1 MSAGRGLRVKIFG
14 NGIKGGI
21 IGVAADS
28 TFVVSLTDAQGLLRD
43 DLGTDVVTVD
53 IEGPDFSK
61 IIPTVVR
68 TREGFKVTYL
78 PHSPGDYSVAVY
90 YKGKLLNNGKKFV
103 ASFEELGEETNAND
117 NILDLLGARPVQKQ
131 VEPKNNLK
139 VPETTKDV
147 HPEPMIDAKTT
158 VTPPE
163 KALGTHKKEKPA
175 NRELTPEEIFKE
187 KLKREAEEE
196 RRQWIELQNKKKSGE
211 FDEPIE
217 LKSEKE
223 EIKKAEE
230 KKKVEEQQR
239 KLDEELR
246 KKAEEERKKD
256 QESKRKMDEE
266 IKKANERKKQ
276 EEDRK
281 RKEET
286 LQKQQERDRQER
298 ERQEKDRQER
308 LDREKQER
316 IEREKERQQK
326 LEREKQVR
334 LERERQEKLEHERQ
348 EKLEHER
355 QEKLEREKQERLYQN
370 NEIGNNQGLE
380 HKDIQ
385 KSLVEPNKK
394 KKRKQDRSLPCRIT
408 FRFKFRKR
416 SYQSHIHAK

>member
-196 RRQWIELQNKKKSGE
+196 RRQWIELQNKKK
-211 FDEPIE
+211 
-217 LKSEKE
+217 
-223 EIKKAEE
+223 
-230 KKKVEEQQR
+230 VW
-239 KLDEELR
+239 
-246 KKAEEERKKD
+246 
-256 QESKRKMDEE
+256 
-266 IKKANERKKQ
+266 
-276 EEDRK
+276 
-281 RKEET
+281 
-286 LQKQQERDRQER
+286 
-298 ERQEKDRQER
+298 
-308 LDREKQER
+308 R
-316 IEREKERQQK
+316 I
-326 LEREKQVR
+326 
-334 LERERQEKLEHERQ
+334 
-348 EKLEHER
+348 
-355 QEKLEREKQERLYQN
+355 
-370 NEIGNNQGLE
+370 
-380 HKDIQ
+380 
-385 KSLVEPNKK
+385 
-394 KKRKQDRSLPCRIT
+394 
-408 FRFKFRKR
+408 
-416 SYQSHIHAK
+416 